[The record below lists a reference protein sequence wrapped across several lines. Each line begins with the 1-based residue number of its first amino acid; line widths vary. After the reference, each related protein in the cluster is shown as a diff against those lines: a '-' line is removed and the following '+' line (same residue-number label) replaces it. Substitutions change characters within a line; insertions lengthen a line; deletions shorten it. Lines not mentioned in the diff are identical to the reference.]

1 MNDDVEHSGRHGI
14 RNRKRND
21 GSRKYGAFRYAFVQ
35 TWKEEREDQ
44 NSNISQPYV
53 EECRFFF
60 LFSHHCVYSENY
72 SHSLLYYEAAGDML
86 MLIFCFVL
94 FSSFVRSVDSLQ
106 LFCLLEP

>member
-35 TWKEEREDQ
+35 TWKEEEREDQ

-53 EECRFFF
+53 EECRFFLF
-60 LFSHHCVYSENY
+60 LSSLRVFRKLFSF
-72 SHSLLYYEAAGDML
+72 
-86 MLIFCFVL
+86 LIVL
-94 FSSFVRSVDSLQ
+94 
-106 LFCLLEP
+106 